1 MRFHKEPRQNRRG
14 HGFLPPKPAMT
25 MMVLLMMA
33 TMIVTMMK
41 NREKE
46 MYLFFALCGCSTPRS
61 SNLLRYWKK
70 NCYLI
75 FLFSFWYLF
84 FLFTWMLKSSAF
96 FLWPSFTAQ
105 WNFFKMSF
113 TEYNWKVKVKV
124 RNVKS
129 ESERGR
135 IFLLKM
141 PSLQSP
147 WIFSKYPE

>member
-14 HGFLPPKPAMT
+14 HGFLPPKPTMT
-25 MMVLLMMA
+25 LVVLLVMA

-70 NCYLI
+70 IVIWYFC
-75 FLFSFWYLF
+75 FLSDLYF

-113 TEYNWKVKVKV
+113 TENNWKVKVS
-124 RNVKS
+124 NVKS

-135 IFLLKM
+135 FFLKF
-141 PSLQSP
+141 PHYNP
-147 WIFSKYPE
+147 HGIFSKYPE